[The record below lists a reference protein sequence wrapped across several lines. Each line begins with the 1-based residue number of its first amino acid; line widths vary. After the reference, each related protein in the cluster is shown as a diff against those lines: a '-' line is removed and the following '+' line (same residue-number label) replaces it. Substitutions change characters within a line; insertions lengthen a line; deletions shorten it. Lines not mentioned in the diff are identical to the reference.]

1 METYKSEYNQK
12 LVVSRAIERERKYQD
27 HKWGTIEECPH
38 SVQQW
43 IEIMQ
48 EELSEAKEALWSG
61 NDKGSALAEI
71 IQTVAVGHACLEQH
85 GIVKFR
91 NEELIPE

>member
-1 METYKSEYNQK
+1 MDIYKSEYNQK

-27 HKWGTIEECPH
+27 HKWGTIEESPH
-38 SVQQW
+38 SIERW
-43 IEIMQ
+43 IEIIQ
-48 EELSEAKEALWSG
+48 GELDEAKEALWEKT
-61 NDKGSALAEI
+61 DKSAALAEI